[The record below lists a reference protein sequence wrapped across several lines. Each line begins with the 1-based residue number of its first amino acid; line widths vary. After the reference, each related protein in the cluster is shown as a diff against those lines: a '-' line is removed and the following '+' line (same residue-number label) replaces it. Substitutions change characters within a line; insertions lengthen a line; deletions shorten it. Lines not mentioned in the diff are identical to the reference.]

1 MSSENDI
8 KKIFNYKKLLIPV
21 LIGLLASVA
30 LIVYQLN
37 KTTFVEVSAGKG
49 AFVWED
55 KNHDQLKQEEE
66 YIANTTDSANYNT
79 QTFTESLECI
89 EWNYHSAMWLGIAL
103 LAVVIR
109 DFGYIWR
116 LRILSEKKISWR
128 ACFDVIMIWELASS
142 IAPSAA
148 GGSKVAMFIINREGI
163 NLGKSTAL
171 VMVTAFLDE
180 LFYILIVPIMFVA
193 LGTTEILPAS
203 FGAILKTNQFL
214 LFSAA
219 YVALVLLTI
228 VLYFGIFKKPHVLKS
243 MLSKVVFRFKFLKRF
258 RRAAIRT
265 GNEMIVAS
273 QELKEKP
280 FSYYFQAFAASTLS
294 WTARFM
300 VVNFIMMAFLP
311 NIDNVL
317 IFCRQLILWVLML
330 VPVTPG
336 ASGISEFLFTG
347 IMGDITQSGGLLLI
361 ITLLWRFLS
370 YYPYLFVGLIVL
382 PGWIKRTSQKKET
395 K

>member
-1 MSSENDI
+1 MSSEGDI

-21 LIGLLASVA
+21 IIGLLASVA

-37 KTTFVEVSAGKG
+37 KTTFVEVAAGKG
-49 AFVWED
+49 QYVWED
-55 KNHDQLKQEEE
+55 KNQDHLKQEVE
-66 YIANTTDSANYNT
+66 YIASSSDQANYHT
-79 QTFTESLECI
+79 ETFTESLQSI
-89 EWNYHSAMWLGIAL
+89 EWTSHSAMWLFIAL
-103 LAVVIR
+103 LAVVVR

-128 ACFDVIMIWELASS
+128 ASFDVIMIWELASC

-180 LFYILIVPIMFVA
+180 LFYILIVPVMFII
-193 LGTTEILPAS
+193 LGTTQILPAS
-203 FGAILKTNQFL
+203 FNDILKTNQFIIFL
-214 LFSAA
+214 IA
-219 YVALVLLTI
+219 YIALVLLT
-228 VLYFGIFKKPHVLKS
+228 LLLFLGIFKKPHLLKKG
-243 MLSKVVFRFKFLKRF
+243 LSKVVFRFKFLKRF

-265 GNEMIVAS
+265 GNEMVIAS
-273 QELKEKP
+273 QELKEQP
-280 FSYYFQAFAASTLS
+280 FSYYFKAFGASTLS

-330 VPVTPG
+330 IPLTPG

-347 IMGDITQSGGLLLI
+347 IMGDITQSGGLILV

-382 PGWIKRTSQKKET
+382 PGWIRRTSK
-395 K
+395 

>member
-1 MSSENDI
+1 MSSENEI
-8 KKIFNYKKLLIPV
+8 EKIFNYKKLLIPV
-21 LIGLLASVA
+21 IIGIAASIA
-30 LIVYQLN
+30 LIVYQIN
-37 KTTFVEVSAGKG
+37 KTTFVEVAAGKG
-49 AFVWED
+49 HYVWED
-55 KNHDQLKQEEE
+55 KNQDHLKQEEE
-66 YIANTTDSANYNT
+66 YIPNTSDRANYNT
-79 QTFTESLECI
+79 ETFTESLQSI
-89 EWNYHSAMWLGIAL
+89 KWTSHSAMWLGIAL

-109 DFGYIWR
+109 DFGYVWR

-128 ACFDVIMIWELASS
+128 ASFDVIMIWELASA

-148 GGSKVAMFIINREGI
+148 GGSKVAMFIIKREGI

-180 LFYILIVPIMFVA
+180 LFYILIVPIMFIA
-193 LGTTEILPAS
+193 AGTTQILPAS
-203 FGAILKTNQFL
+203 FNDILKTNQFII
-214 LFSAA
+214 FMIA
-219 YVALVLLTI
+219 YVGLVLLTVI
-228 VLYFGIFKKPHVLKS
+228 LFFGIFKKPQLLKKG
-243 MLSKVVFRFKFLKRF
+243 LVKVVFGFKFLKRF
-258 RRAAIRT
+258 RRTAIRT
-265 GNEMIVAS
+265 GNEMIIAS
-273 QELKEKP
+273 QELKEQP
-280 FSYYFQAFAASTLS
+280 FSYYFKAFGASTLS

-330 VPVTPG
+330 IPVTPG

-347 IMGDITQSGGLLLI
+347 IMGDITQSGGLILV

-382 PGWIKRTSQKKET
+382 PGWIKRTSRK
-395 K
+395 

>member
-1 MSSENDI
+1 MSSEGDI

-21 LIGLLASVA
+21 IIGLLASVA
-30 LIVYQLN
+30 LIIYQIN
-37 KTTFVEVSAGKG
+37 KTTFVEVAPGKG
-49 AFVWED
+49 QYVWED
-55 KNHDQLKQEEE
+55 KNNDQIKQTEE
-66 YIANTTDSANYNT
+66 YVPSTSTAANFNT
-79 QTFTESLECI
+79 ETFTESIAAI
-89 EWNYHSAMWLGIAL
+89 EWSSHSAMWLGIAL

-128 ACFDVIMIWELASS
+128 ASFDVIMIWELASCV
-142 IAPSAA
+142 APSAA

-180 LFYILIVPIMFVA
+180 LFYILIVPIMFII
-193 LGTTEILPAS
+193 LGTTQILPAS
-203 FGAILKTNQFL
+203 FNDILKTNQFIIFL
-214 LFSAA
+214 IA
-219 YVALVLLTI
+219 YIGLVILTI
-228 VLYFGIFKKPHVLKS
+228 VLFFGIFKKPHLLKKG
-243 MLSKVVFRFKFLKRF
+243 LSKIVFQFKFLKRF

-265 GNEMIVAS
+265 GNEMVIAS
-273 QELKEKP
+273 QELKEQP
-280 FSYYFQAFAASTLS
+280 FSYYFKAFGASTLS

-330 VPVTPG
+330 IPVTPG

-347 IMGDITQSGGLLLI
+347 IMGDITHSGGLILV

-370 YYPYLFVGLIVL
+370 YYPYLFVGLLVL
-382 PGWIKRTSQKKET
+382 PGWIKRTSKN
-395 K
+395 